1 MQPQNQGESTSH
13 CRPPVP
19 ETLEKGTR
27 PTAMY
32 ARRTLSAPIYREERS
47 TVGIAQKTAISTK
60 EHVHCHDAKENN
72 QVTQNKKQS
81 KSLYADLLTEQEL
94 AALERTAD
102 NPLLQDE
109 IGLLRMLI
117 RRIAAQLLNAEDDER
132 APADKIKAVKDLT
145 DILLNA
151 LKARHQ
157 LSPRAE
163 DNLTEAMRQVVA
175 EIESLERQEEKVQEH
190 RHAE

>member
-1 MQPQNQGESTSH
+1 MT
-13 CRPPVP
+13 
-19 ETLEKGTR
+19 
-27 PTAMY
+27 
-32 ARRTLSAPIYREERS
+32 
-47 TVGIAQKTAISTK
+47 QKK
-60 EHVHCHDAKENN
+60 E
-72 QVTQNKKQS
+72 QR
-81 KSLYADLLTEQEL
+81 KSLYADLFTENELT
-94 AALERTAD
+94 ALERTAD

-117 RRIAAQLLNAEDDER
+117 RRLAGQMLTAEDDER

-175 EIESLERQEEKVQEH
+175 EIEALEQQEEHTEEH

>member
-1 MQPQNQGESTSH
+1 
-13 CRPPVP
+13 
-19 ETLEKGTR
+19 
-27 PTAMY
+27 MY
-32 ARRTLSAPIYREERS
+32 ARRTLSAPLYGEEKS
-47 TVGIAQKTAISTK
+47 SAGGTQKTALSTE
-60 EHVHCHDAKENN
+60 EHAHCHDAKENT
-72 QVTQNKKQS
+72 QVSRNKKHAQ
-81 KSLYADLLTEQEL
+81 SLYADLLTEQEL

-109 IGLLRMLI
+109 IGLLRTLI
-117 RRIAAQLLNAEDDER
+117 RRIAAQLLSAEDDER

-175 EIESLERQEEKVQEH
+175 EIESLERQEEKAQEH
-190 RHAE
+190 HHAE

>member
-1 MQPQNQGESTSH
+1 MQPQNHRQSTPQFHPAAPQTDRLRLRSVVLTH
-13 CRPPVP
+13 PPLCP
-19 ETLEKGTR
+19 
-27 PTAMY
+27 PTGAGKNGGGP
-32 ARRTLSAPIYREERS
+32 AAANAKPPSKQHNAVT
-47 TVGIAQKTAISTK
+47 QK
-60 EHVHCHDAKENN
+60 EHTH
-72 QVTQNKKQS
+72 VTRKRTQP
-81 KSLYADLLTEQEL
+81 KSLYADLFNEHEL

-117 RRIAAQLLNAEDDER
+117 RRIAGQMLSADDYER

-151 LKARHQ
+151 LKARAQ

-163 DNLTEAMRQVVA
+163 DNLTEAMRQVIA
-175 EIESLERQEEKVQEH
+175 EIEAREQNEEKAQAH
-190 RHAE
+190 THAE

>member
-1 MQPQNQGESTSH
+1 
-13 CRPPVP
+13 
-19 ETLEKGTR
+19 
-27 PTAMY
+27 MY
-32 ARRTLSAPIYREERS
+32 ARRTLSARLYGEEKG
-47 TVGIAQKTAISTK
+47 TAGGTQKTALSTK
-60 EHVHCHDAKENN
+60 AHVPCHNAKENT
-72 QVTQNKKQS
+72 QVTQNRKHA

-109 IGLLRMLI
+109 ISLLRMLI
-117 RRIAAQLLNAEDDER
+117 RRIAAQLLTAEDDER

-175 EIESLERQEEKVQEH
+175 EIEALEQQEEHTQEH
-190 RHAE
+190 HHAE

>member
-1 MQPQNQGESTSH
+1 MQPKITGKAHRS
-13 CRPPVP
+13 
-19 ETLEKGTR
+19 LI
-27 PTAMY
+27 
-32 ARRTLSAPIYREERS
+32 RTLPKPTGCGCAPRPFLTRRPLCPPTGAGKKGGKPAAPNAKPTFKER
-47 TVGIAQKTAISTK
+47 IALTQKERT
-60 EHVHCHDAKENN
+60 HVTRKR
-72 QVTQNKKQS
+72 KQS
-81 KSLYADLLTEQEL
+81 RSLYADLFTEQEL

-117 RRIAAQLLNAEDDER
+117 RRLAGQMLTAEDDER

-175 EIESLERQEEKVQEH
+175 EIEAQEQKEEKAQEH
-190 RHAE
+190 HHAE

>member
-1 MQPQNQGESTSH
+1 MTRKRKQP
-13 CRPPVP
+13 
-19 ETLEKGTR
+19 
-27 PTAMY
+27 
-32 ARRTLSAPIYREERS
+32 
-47 TVGIAQKTAISTK
+47 
-60 EHVHCHDAKENN
+60 
-72 QVTQNKKQS
+72 
-81 KSLYADLLTEQEL
+81 KSLYADLFNEHEL

-117 RRIAAQLLNAEDDER
+117 RRIAAQLLNTEDDER

-151 LKARHQ
+151 LKARAQ

-163 DNLTEAMRQVVA
+163 DNLTEAMRQVIA
-175 EIESLERQEEKVQEH
+175 EIETLEQKEEKAQAL

>member
-1 MQPQNQGESTSH
+1 MP
-13 CRPPVP
+13 
-19 ETLEKGTR
+19 
-27 PTAMY
+27 
-32 ARRTLSAPIYREERS
+32 
-47 TVGIAQKTAISTK
+47 K
-60 EHVHCHDAKENN
+60 EHT
-72 QVTQNKKQS
+72 QVTRKRKRP
-81 KSLYADLLTEQEL
+81 KSLYADLFTEHEL

-117 RRIAAQLLNAEDDER
+117 RRLAGQMLNAEDDER

-151 LKARHQ
+151 LKARAQ

-175 EIESLERQEEKVQEH
+175 EIESRELQEEKAQEH
-190 RHAE
+190 PHAD

>member
-1 MQPQNQGESTSH
+1 MT
-13 CRPPVP
+13 
-19 ETLEKGTR
+19 
-27 PTAMY
+27 PT
-32 ARRTLSAPIYREERS
+32 
-47 TVGIAQKTAISTK
+47 
-60 EHVHCHDAKENN
+60 
-72 QVTQNKKQS
+72 KKQP
-81 KSLYADLLTEQEL
+81 KSLYADLFTEHEL

-117 RRIAAQLLNAEDDER
+117 RRIAGQMLTAADDER

-151 LKARHQ
+151 LKARAQ

-163 DNLTEAMRQVVA
+163 DNLTEAMRQVIA
-175 EIESLERQEEKVQEH
+175 EIESRELQEEKAQEH
-190 RHAE
+190 PHAE

>member
-1 MQPQNQGESTSH
+1 MTRKRQ
-13 CRPPVP
+13 RP
-19 ETLEKGTR
+19 
-27 PTAMY
+27 
-32 ARRTLSAPIYREERS
+32 
-47 TVGIAQKTAISTK
+47 
-60 EHVHCHDAKENN
+60 
-72 QVTQNKKQS
+72 
-81 KSLYADLLTEQEL
+81 KSLYADLFTEHEL

-117 RRIAAQLLNAEDDER
+117 RRLAGQMLNAEDDER

-151 LKARHQ
+151 LKARAQ

-163 DNLTEAMRQVVA
+163 DNLTEAMRQVIA
-175 EIESLERQEEKVQEH
+175 EIETRELQEEKAQEH
-190 RHAE
+190 PHAD

>member
-1 MQPQNQGESTSH
+1 M
-13 CRPPVP
+13 
-19 ETLEKGTR
+19 TR
-27 PTAMY
+27 K
-32 ARRTLSAPIYREERS
+32 
-47 TVGIAQKTAISTK
+47 QK
-60 EHVHCHDAKENN
+60 HP
-72 QVTQNKKQS
+72 
-81 KSLYADLLTEQEL
+81 KSLYADLFTENELT
-94 AALERTAD
+94 ALERTAD

-117 RRIAAQLLNAEDDER
+117 RRLAAQLLNAEDDEH

-175 EIESLERQEEKVQEH
+175 EIEALEQDTEKAQEH
-190 RHAE
+190 HHAE

>member
-1 MQPQNQGESTSH
+1 M
-13 CRPPVP
+13 
-19 ETLEKGTR
+19 TR
-27 PTAMY
+27 
-32 ARRTLSAPIYREERS
+32 
-47 TVGIAQKTAISTK
+47 KTK
-60 EHVHCHDAKENN
+60 HP
-72 QVTQNKKQS
+72 
-81 KSLYADLLTEQEL
+81 KSLYADLFTEQEL

-117 RRIAAQLLNAEDDER
+117 RRLAGQLLNAEDEER

-175 EIESLERQEEKVQEH
+175 EIEALEQQEEHTQGH
-190 RHAE
+190 HHAE

>member
-1 MQPQNQGESTSH
+1 MQPQNTGKRTAQSRPHATAAPAGSRALRQGKRTAP
-13 CRPPVP
+13 CRTKLRQAA
-19 ETLEKGTR
+19 E
-27 PTAMY
+27 
-32 ARRTLSAPIYREERS
+32 RRRDRAQNAKPSFKEHSAD
-47 TVGIAQKTAISTK
+47 TTK
-60 EHVHCHDAKENN
+60 EHTH
-72 QVTQNKKQS
+72 VTRKRQHPR
-81 KSLYADLLTEQEL
+81 SLYADLFAEHEL

-117 RRIAAQLLNAEDDER
+117 RRIAGQMLTAEDDER

-151 LKARHQ
+151 LKARAQ

-163 DNLTEAMRQVVA
+163 DNLTEAMRQVIA
-175 EIESLERQEEKVQEH
+175 EIETLEQTEEKAQERH
-190 RHAE
+190 HAE

>member
-1 MQPQNQGESTSH
+1 M
-13 CRPPVP
+13 
-19 ETLEKGTR
+19 TR
-27 PTAMY
+27 
-32 ARRTLSAPIYREERS
+32 
-47 TVGIAQKTAISTK
+47 KTK
-60 EHVHCHDAKENN
+60 HP
-72 QVTQNKKQS
+72 
-81 KSLYADLLTEQEL
+81 KSLYADLFTEHEL

-117 RRIAAQLLNAEDDER
+117 RRLAGQLLNAEDEER

-175 EIESLERQEEKVQEH
+175 EIEALEKQEEHTQEH
-190 RHAE
+190 PHAE

>member
-1 MQPQNQGESTSH
+1 LPRGKTRARLQN
-13 CRPPVP
+13 VP
-19 ETLEKGTR
+19 NLPFKE
-27 PTAMY
+27 
-32 ARRTLSAPIYREERS
+32 
-47 TVGIAQKTAISTK
+47 AQD
-60 EHVHCHDAKENN
+60 HDAKENTP
-72 QVTQNKKQS
+72 VTRKQKLP
-81 KSLYADLLTEQEL
+81 KSLYADLFTEPEL

-117 RRIAAQLLNAEDDER
+117 RRIAGQMLNAEDDER

-175 EIESLERQEEKVQEH
+175 EIEAREQNEEHTEEH
-190 RHAE
+190 PSC

>member
-1 MQPQNQGESTSH
+1 MATGRPRQGAA
-13 CRPPVP
+13 
-19 ETLEKGTR
+19 LN
-27 PTAMY
+27 TAQ
-32 ARRTLSAPIYREERS
+32 SINERS
-47 TVGIAQKTAISTK
+47 ADTTK
-60 EHVHCHDAKENN
+60 ENIHVTRKRKHP
-72 QVTQNKKQS
+72 
-81 KSLYADLLTEQEL
+81 KSLYADLFTEHEL

-117 RRIAAQLLNAEDDER
+117 RRIAGQMLNAEDDER

-163 DNLTEAMRQVVA
+163 DNLTEAMRQVIA
-175 EIESLERQEEKVQEH
+175 EIEALEQNEEKAQEH

>member
-1 MQPQNQGESTSH
+1 M
-13 CRPPVP
+13 
-19 ETLEKGTR
+19 
-27 PTAMY
+27 PTNRHRQEGGDQTA
-32 ARRTLSAPIYREERS
+32 ANAKPTFKERSAP
-47 TVGIAQKTAISTK
+47 TQK
-60 EHVHCHDAKENN
+60 EHTP
-72 QVTQNKKQS
+72 VTRKRTQP
-81 KSLYADLLTEQEL
+81 KSLYADLFNEHEL

-117 RRIAAQLLNAEDDER
+117 RRIAGQLLSAEDDER

-151 LKARHQ
+151 LKARAQ

-163 DNLTEAMRQVVA
+163 DNLTEAMRQVIA
-175 EIESLERQEEKVQEH
+175 EIETLEQQEEHTQDET
-190 RHAE
+190 HAE